1 VGESRAKEVVMEAGY
16 EYLLFRRRLQH
27 RFFNI
32 CGVFIVVLGALML
45 VSSGA
50 YYSYA
55 AAARSSLPELDVS
68 MPINPYIQADRE
80 GPSQPLMDT
89 DSSVSSG
96 NINPFTAEEEMSL
109 SDARTAPGLLTLPGS
124 AISARQL
131 YPGDGLNAEAWS
143 YPASYEPLSYIEEIQ
158 LKDFKPM
165 VAGESFQD
173 QPAATYISI
182 PSIGINSSVDEL
194 DVLDL
199 AGGRFYET
207 PVNTVG
213 HIPTTAHAGEPGSAW
228 YFGHAESPIS
238 GEGSV
243 FYNLTELPGKLQN
256 GEDVFIV
263 SGNDQQRFLYRV
275 TSTRVVH
282 QNELKLINFG
292 RGTIHLVSCVPKLV
306 YDHRLIIDG
315 ELVAQSD
322 IP

>member
-1 VGESRAKEVVMEAGY
+1 MEAGY
-16 EYLLFRRRLQH
+16 DYLLFRRRLQH

-32 CGVFIVVLGALML
+32 SGVFIVVLGALML

-68 MPINPYIQADRE
+68 VPINPHIQAERD
-80 GPSQPLMDT
+80 GPSLPLIDIH
-89 DSSVSSG
+89 SAVSSG
-96 NINPFTAEEEMSL
+96 PINPIAAEGEMSL
-109 SDARTAPGLLTLPGS
+109 SDARIAPGLLTLPGS

-131 YPGDGLNAEAWS
+131 YPGDGLDAEAWS

-165 VAGESFQD
+165 VAGEYFQN
-173 QPAATYISI
+173 QPPTTYISV

-194 DVLDL
+194 EVLDL

-207 PVNTVG
+207 PANTVG

-263 SGNDQQRFLYRV
+263 SGNDQQKFLYQV

-282 QNELKLINFG
+282 QDELELLDFG
-292 RGTIHLVSCVPKLV
+292 RATIHLVSCVPRLV

-315 ELVAQSD
+315 ELVAQ
-322 IP
+322 IETP